1 MSKIVVGLLECRC
14 RVWGSTSLKDKRRAV
29 KSGLSRVRGRLGLSA
44 AEVGEQD
51 DRQWAQVA
59 VTAVSNTR
67 VLVEKELKAALHL
80 LEEVEGL
87 EIIDAEITYL

>member
-1 MSKIVVGLLECRC
+1 MAAVVGLLECRC
-14 RVWGSTSLKDKRRAV
+14 RMMGSTSLKDKRRAV
-29 KSGLSRVRGRLGLSA
+29 KSGLARVRQRLGLSA

-51 DRQWAQVA
+51 DRQWAQLAVA
-59 VTAVSNTR
+59 AVSSSR
-67 VLVEKELKAALHL
+67 VLVEKELNTALRL

>member
-1 MSKIVVGLLECRC
+1 MAAVVGLLECRC
-14 RVWGSTSLKDKRRAV
+14 RIPASTSLKDKRRAV
-29 KSGLSRVRGRLGLSA
+29 KSGLARIRQRVGLSA

-51 DRQWAQVA
+51 ERQWAYLA

-67 VLVEKELKAALHL
+67 VLVEKELNTALRL